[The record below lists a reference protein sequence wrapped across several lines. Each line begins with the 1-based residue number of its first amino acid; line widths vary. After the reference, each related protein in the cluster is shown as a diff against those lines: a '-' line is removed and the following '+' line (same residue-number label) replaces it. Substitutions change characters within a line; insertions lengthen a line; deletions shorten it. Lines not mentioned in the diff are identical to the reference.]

1 MYDDLFVRHLIND
14 ISLIMV
20 IKSNVFRSVTENRN
34 LLSNIIQSGKQRIVI
49 IESKEKSTWLL
60 VYNTIHFYPVWSA
73 YYLSIISSYRQC
85 D

>member
-49 IESKEKSTWLL
+49 IESKEKSTRLL
-60 VYNTIHFYPVWSA
+60 VYNTIHSLVRILS
-73 YYLSIISSYRQC
+73 YYYK
-85 D
+85 